1 MTWWWLSFANPYLP
15 AGSQFLGACLV
26 KAHGVAE
33 AVRVAHVLEIN
44 PGGEVQFM
52 KLLPTAPIPAKWAE
66 RLLTRAECAQFD
78 EEMILQQNQEF

>member
-1 MTWWWLSFANPYLP
+1 MTWWWWLSFANPYLP

-44 PGGEVQFM
+44 SGGEVQFM
-52 KLLPTAPIPAKWAE
+52 KLLADGTDPGEVGGAVANA
-66 RLLTRAECAQFD
+66 RRMRAVR
-78 EEMILQQNQEF
+78 